1 MSHRGIFNKTHLLS
15 FFLSAVAKAP
25 RGKSILLSADLFSLL
40 CSNAINLSRCS
51 HGHFDITPLVC
62 VASRS
67 CNTKHRYLSRSS
79 LRFLAPSLLLFSFL
93 SPAMLTTF
101 ADHFVP
107 VQAQLGGRRQGALGG
122 GDLRLKVGANPVSPA
137 ATATNSPYPAVF
149 GSYLVT

>member
-1 MSHRGIFNKTHLLS
+1 MWPRHSPHLCR
-15 FFLSAVAKAP
+15 FAV
-25 RGKSILLSADLFSLL
+25 FSVQTNVSL
-40 CSNAINLSRCS
+40 NLSSFS
-51 HGHFDITPLVC
+51 HVHFDITPLVC

-137 ATATNSPYPAVF
+137 ATATNRPYPAVF